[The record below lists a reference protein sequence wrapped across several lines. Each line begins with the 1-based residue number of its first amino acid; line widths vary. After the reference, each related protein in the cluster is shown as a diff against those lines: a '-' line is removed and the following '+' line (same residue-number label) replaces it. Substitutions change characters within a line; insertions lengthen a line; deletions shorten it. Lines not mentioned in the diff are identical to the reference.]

1 MWNGQKKTG
10 KSLSSNVAIHLP
22 QLEILRISTSSLWV
36 EEIVEFPYVLSIKQL
51 ELFVSIH
58 DGFDLVKIIAPLLR
72 ACPCLQKLNV
82 VMPYPLDCERR
93 VTEDPPQYIHTQL
106 EEVYI
111 SGFFGSWN
119 HIDFAV
125 YLLKSA
131 VLLKRIIIDSR
142 SKLYSRSGQSA
153 SGNSNIWSAEVRKL
167 ISNQLQGRNMSG
179 NTEVIIR

>member
-1 MWNGQKKTG
+1 MHVKW
-10 KSLSSNVAIHLP
+10 SN
-22 QLEILRISTSSLWV
+22 
-36 EEIVEFPYVLSIKQL
+36 SIMQ
-51 ELFVSIH
+51 
-58 DGFDLVKIIAPLLR
+58 
-72 ACPCLQKLNV
+72 
-82 VMPYPLDCERR
+82 MPYPLDCERR
-93 VTEDPPQYIHTQL
+93 VTEEPPQYIHTQL

-131 VLLKRIIIDSR
+131 VMLKRIIIDSR

-153 SGNSNIWSAEVRKL
+153 SGNSNVWSAEVWKL

-179 NTEVIIR
+179 NTEVIILWYRPLKQLWVAMTCRLLCSVLFLWLIVFKNLFKLKASNFEVIGSSSRAIS